1 MAVLLTGAAGFIGY
15 HCADALL
22 VRGET
27 VIGVDNLNPYYD
39 PALKRA
45 RLARL
50 EGREG
55 FAFHQVDIA
64 DREAMTALV
73 DSRPDIDVVLHFAAQ
88 AGVRYSLTDP
98 YAYVDANVMGQL
110 VVLECCRRLP
120 AFRHLVYASSSSV
133 YGANDDLPFSEA
145 DRVEKPRSL
154 YAATKRS
161 GELMAECY
169 GRLYGLPAT
178 GLRLFTVYG
187 PYGRPDMSPYLF
199 TQAILNGEPI
209 TVFNHGDMR
218 RDFTYVGDVVPAVL
232 AALERVPAGE
242 GTEPPHRIYNI
253 GSHRAE
259 DLMRFIAVLEEA
271 CGREAE
277 KRFAPMQPGDVK
289 ETFADIDAARRD
301 LGFEPRTAIDEG
313 LPRFVAWYREY
324 HGV

>member
-22 VRGET
+22 ARGET

-50 EGREG
+50 KGREG
-55 FAFHQVDIA
+55 FAFHEVDIA

-73 DSRPDIDVVLHFAAQ
+73 DAQSDIDLVLHFAAQ
-88 AGVRYSLTDP
+88 AGVRYSLLDP

-133 YGANDDLPFSEA
+133 YGANKDLPFSET

-154 YAATKRS
+154 YAASKRS
-161 GELMAECY
+161 GELMVECY

-218 RDFTYVGDVVPAVL
+218 RDFTHVGDVVPAVL
-232 AALERVPAGE
+232 AAMERVPAGE
-242 GTEPPHRIYNI
+242 GVEPPHRIYNI

-301 LGFEPRTAIDEG
+301 LGFEPRTPIDEG
-313 LPRFVAWYREY
+313 LPDFVAWYREY